1 MTTTSDIVRE
11 IRQIEIITNR
21 LVNETMAG
29 SYHSVFKGQGMEF
42 QEVREYAIG
51 DDVRLIDWNVT
62 ARTRKP
68 FIKTFREERE
78 LTVMLMVDLSGSMY
92 FGSGLS
98 REKALP
104 SEIIKRNFAARIAA
118 LLAFSAIRNNDRV
131 GLLLYTD
138 RIEKYIPP
146 HKGRNHVLRV
156 IREVLTHEP
165 SGTSTDGNVAIEYAL
180 RMLTSKSIVFMVSDF
195 MLPNKLRRS
204 LSIMN
209 KNHDLIAIRVT
220 DQRELELPAI
230 GEIYLEDP
238 ESHEMFLADTSDAR
252 LRSAY
257 QKRVNNIR
265 KDMETIFKQLRIDTV
280 DLENGAPYV
289 IPIARLF
296 KKRANRY

>member
-138 RIEKYIPP
+138 RIESIF
-146 HKGRNHVLRV
+146 LR
-156 IREVLTHEP
+156 IREEI
-165 SGTSTDGNVAIEYAL
+165 TS
-180 RMLTSKSIVFMVSDF
+180 
-195 MLPNKLRRS
+195 
-204 LSIMN
+204 
-209 KNHDLIAIRVT
+209 
-220 DQRELELPAI
+220 
-230 GEIYLEDP
+230 
-238 ESHEMFLADTSDAR
+238 
-252 LRSAY
+252 
-257 QKRVNNIR
+257 
-265 KDMETIFKQLRIDTV
+265 
-280 DLENGAPYV
+280 
-289 IPIARLF
+289 
-296 KKRANRY
+296 